1 MSNTDFE
8 VVVDHRHARRSPG
21 WIGLSRR
28 KPLRRTRVTVL
39 AMLAI
44 AGALIASALPAGA
57 AGGKETG
64 AIGGANFIIEMPSV
78 PWNGTLVL
86 YSHGYVIPGSP
97 LVAHDA
103 GDPATGGWLLANG
116 YAIAGSSYSQ
126 NGWAL
131 QQAFHD
137 QIALLDHFKA
147 EHPDLKRTI
156 AWGHSLGGMI
166 TAGLVQLFPQR
177 FAGAIPM
184 CGVVAGGPGV
194 WNSGLDAEF
203 VFKTLLAPTSA
214 LQLVN
219 ITNQGFGSGSNF
231 QLAEGILAGA
241 QGTKAGRARLA
252 LVAAVADT
260 PGWFT
265 TGAPQPAQSD
275 YASREQN
282 QFLWDQQVTFAFS
295 FALRAELES
304 RAGGNP
310 SWNTGVD
317 YEKLLDNSINKDEVR
332 ALYQQAGL
340 SLEADLDTLA
350 ATPRI
355 AAKPSALRY
364 LEKYIVYNGDLDMPV
379 LTMHTI
385 GDGLVLPQDEQAYA
399 SVVRSDGDQ
408 SLLREVFV
416 SRAGHCAFTP
426 GETVAAFQTL
436 IGRLKTGHWG
446 DSTSPAGLNAI
457 ATGLGAPFN
466 PLPAAFVNFRPSQF
480 LRPFDARNLD
490 EGGDHRDS

>member
-1 MSNTDFE
+1 
-8 VVVDHRHARRSPG
+8 
-21 WIGLSRR
+21 
-28 KPLRRTRVTVL
+28 
-39 AMLAI
+39 
-44 AGALIASALPAGA
+44 
-57 AGGKETG
+57 
-64 AIGGANFIIEMPSV
+64 
-78 PWNGTLVL
+78 
-86 YSHGYVIPGSP
+86 
-97 LVAHDA
+97 
-103 GDPATGGWLLANG
+103 
-116 YAIAGSSYSQ
+116 
-126 NGWAL
+126 
-131 QQAFHD
+131 
-137 QIALLDHFKA
+137 
-147 EHPDLKRTI
+147 
-156 AWGHSLGGMI
+156 
-166 TAGLVQLFPQR
+166 
-177 FAGAIPM
+177 
-184 CGVVAGGPGV
+184 VAGGPGV
-194 WNSGLDAEF
+194 WNSALDAEF

-219 ITNQGFGSGSNF
+219 ITHQGFGPGSNF

-241 QGTKAGRARLA
+241 QGTAAGRARLA

-265 TGAPQPAQSD
+265 TGSPQPAQND
-275 YASREQN
+275 FASREKN

-295 FALRAELES
+295 FALRADLES

-317 YEKLLDNSINKDEVR
+317 YEKLLDHSINKDEVR

-340 SLEADLDTLA
+340 SLDADLDILA
-350 ATPRI
+350 ATPRV
-355 AAKPSALRY
+355 AAKSTALRY

-446 DSTSPAGLNAI
+446 DSTSPAGLNSI
-457 ATGLGAPFN
+457 ATGLGAAFN

-480 LRPFDARNLD
+480 LRPFDVRNLD
-490 EGGDHRDS
+490 EGGDHRAS

>member
-1 MSNTDFE
+1 MSKTGPEDD
-8 VVVDHRHARRSPG
+8 VDHRHARRG
-21 WIGLSRR
+21 TRWIGLSGR
-28 KPLRRTRVTVL
+28 KRLRRIRITFL

-44 AGALIASALPAGA
+44 AVALIASPVPAGA
-57 AGGKETG
+57 TGGTETG
-64 AIGGANFIIEMPSV
+64 AIGGANFIIQMPSA

-86 YSHGYVIPGSP
+86 YSHGYVTPGSK
-97 LVAHDA
+97 LVAQDA
-103 GDPATGGWLLANG
+103 GDPATAGWLLANG

-137 QIALLDHFKA
+137 QIALLDHFKS
-147 EHPDLKRTI
+147 EHPDLERTI

-166 TAGLVQLFPQR
+166 TAALVQLFPDR

-194 WNSGLDAEF
+194 WNSGLDTEF
-203 VFKTLLAPTSA
+203 VFKTLLAPASA

-219 ITNQGFGSGSNF
+219 ITGPGSNF
-231 QLAEGILAGA
+231 QLAKGILEGA
-241 QGTKAGRARLA
+241 QGTAAGRARLA

-265 TGAPQPAQSD
+265 TGSPQPAQSD
-275 YASREQN
+275 FLGREKN
-282 QFLWDQQVTFAFS
+282 QFLWAQKVTFPFV

-317 YEKLLDNSINKDEVR
+317 YAKLLDHSINKDEVQ

-340 SLEADLDTLA
+340 SLDADLDTLA
-350 ATPRI
+350 ATPRV
-355 AAKPSALRY
+355 AAKSAALGY

-399 SVVRSDGDQ
+399 SVVRSEGDR
-408 SLLREVFV
+408 SLLRQVFV

-436 IGRLKTGHWG
+436 IGRLKSGHWG

-457 ATGLGAPFN
+457 ATGLGAVPFN
-466 PLPAAFVNFRPSQF
+466 PLPAAFVDFRPSQF

>member
-1 MSNTDFE
+1 MS
-8 VVVDHRHARRSPG
+8 
-21 WIGLSRR
+21 
-28 KPLRRTRVTVL
+28 KLRRTRATFL

-44 AGALIASALPAGA
+44 AAALIASPVPAGA
-57 AGGKETG
+57 GGGTETG
-64 AIGGANFIIEMPSV
+64 AIDGANFIIQMPTV

-86 YSHGYVIPGSP
+86 YSHGYVTPGSP
-97 LVAHDA
+97 LVARDA

-137 QIALLDHFKA
+137 QIALLDHFKS

-166 TAGLVQLFPQR
+166 TAGLVQLFPDR
-177 FAGAIPM
+177 FVGAIPM

-219 ITNQGFGSGSNF
+219 ITNQGFGAGSNF

-241 QGTKAGRARLA
+241 QGTAVGKARLA

-265 TGAPQPAQSD
+265 TGSPQPAQND
-275 YASREQN
+275 FAGRESN
-282 QFLWDQQVTFAFS
+282 QFLWDQQVTFPFV
-295 FALRAELES
+295 FALRAELEG

-317 YEKLLDNSINKDEVR
+317 YGKLLDHSINKDEVQ

-340 SLEADLDTLA
+340 SLDADLDTLA
-350 ATPRI
+350 ATPRV
-355 AAKPSALRY
+355 AAKPAALGY

-379 LTMHTI
+379 LTMHTV

-399 SVVRSDGDQ
+399 SVVRSEGDQ
-408 SLLREVFV
+408 SLLHEVFV

-446 DSTSPAGLNAI
+446 DSTSPAGLNAL
-457 ATGLGAPFN
+457 ANGLGVVPFN
-466 PLPAAFVNFRPSQF
+466 PLPAAFVTFRPSQF

>member
-1 MSNTDFE
+1 M
-8 VVVDHRHARRSPG
+8 
-21 WIGLSRR
+21 
-28 KPLRRTRVTVL
+28 RRTRVTLL

-44 AGALIASALPAGA
+44 AGALMASSVPAGA
-57 AGGKETG
+57 SGGIETG
-64 AIGGANFIIEMPSV
+64 TIDGANFIIQMPSV

-86 YSHGYVIPGSP
+86 YSHGYVTPGSP
-97 LVAHDA
+97 LVARDA
-103 GDPATGGWLLANG
+103 GDPATAGWLLAHG

-137 QIALLDHFKA
+137 QIALLDHFRS
-147 EHPDLKRTI
+147 EHRDLKRTV

-166 TAGLVQLFPQR
+166 TAGLVQLFPNR

-194 WNSGLDAEF
+194 WNTGLDAEF
-203 VFKTLLAPTSA
+203 VFKTLLAPTSG

-219 ITNQGFGSGSNF
+219 ISGPGSNI

-241 QGTKAGRARLA
+241 QATAAGRARLA
-252 LVAAVADT
+252 LVAAVGDT

-265 TGAPQPAQSD
+265 TGSPQPAPSD
-275 YASREQN
+275 FASREQN
-282 QFLWDQQVTFAFS
+282 QFLWDQRVTFPFV

-317 YEKLLDNSINKDEVR
+317 YGKLLEHSINKDEVR

-340 SLEADLDTLA
+340 SLDADLDTLA
-350 ATPRI
+350 ATRRVAVKS
-355 AAKPSALRY
+355 AALGY

-408 SLLREVFV
+408 SLLRQVFV

-446 DSTSPAGLNAI
+446 GSTSPARLNAI

-490 EGGDHRDS
+490 EGGDHRAS